1 VKFGLNLDFTR
12 NLKLIYLMK
21 LKTIFLLIFLILN
34 IKAFAYPIDPRP
46 LRKLI
51 IESEN
56 IVYAKVKDIKEN
68 KFAKSSDWN
77 RSHLAIL
84 TIKEVL
90 QGKVNTETIEV
101 YFSPE
106 FSCPMPAHYKKG
118 TTVLVFLDKEKNED
132 RYNTHA
138 LTYCSKVL
146 KKAQYLVYKNRIVE
160 MQKILDIKD
169 ENEKKIKTT
178 DWLVDCALDPT
189 TKWEGVSDLTY
200 DSNFMFFIENTNK
213 KPLYEFRLNGTQK
226 NKLRSAFF
234 SVKKIDI
241 WDLEIIDL
249 IMKEND
255 KELLDFLIQNFKKQ
269 SENKNFSNEFMMMKI
284 ADLSNRDD
292 LKQIIKKSKEND
304 IFVKD
309 YFKIQKQLSKEFA
322 NKL

>member
-1 VKFGLNLDFTR
+1 MN
-12 NLKLIYLMK
+12 
-21 LKTIFLLIFLILN
+21 LKTISLLIFLFTSLKI
-34 IKAFAYPIDPRP
+34 FAYPIDPRP

-56 IVYAKVKDIKEN
+56 IVYAKVKAIKEN
-68 KFAKSSDWN
+68 KLAKSSDWD

-90 QGKVNTETIEV
+90 QGKINTQTIEV

-132 RYNTHA
+132 RYSTHA
-138 LTYCSKVL
+138 LSYGSKVL
-146 KKAQYLVYKNRIVE
+146 KKAEYSVYKNRIVE
-160 MQKILDIKD
+160 MQKILAIKD
-169 ENEKKIKTT
+169 GNERKIKTT
-178 DWLVDCALDPT
+178 DWLVDCALNPLT
-189 TKWEGVSDLTY
+189 RSEGVSDLTS
-200 DSNFMFFIENTNK
+200 DGNFMSFIEDTSKNT
-213 KPLYEFRLNGTQK
+213 PSEFELNEVQK
-226 NKLRSAFF
+226 NKLRSAFL
-234 SVKKIDI
+234 SMKKLDI
-241 WDLEIIDL
+241 CDLEIIDL
-249 IMKEND
+249 IQRDND
-255 KELLDFLIQNFKKQ
+255 TELLDFLILNFKKQ
-269 SENKNFSNEFMMMKI
+269 SKNENFGDQFMMMKI
-284 ADLSNRDD
+284 ADLSDRDD

>member
-1 VKFGLNLDFTR
+1 MN
-12 NLKLIYLMK
+12 
-21 LKTIFLLIFLILN
+21 LKTISLLISLFTSLKI
-34 IKAFAYPIDPRP
+34 FAYPIDPRP

-56 IVYAKVKDIKEN
+56 IFYAQVKDIKEN
-68 KFAKSSDWN
+68 KLAKSSDWN

-90 QGKVNTETIEV
+90 QGKINTQTIEV

-118 TTVLVFLDKEKNED
+118 TTVLVFLDKEKNEE
-132 RYNTHA
+132 RYTTHA
-138 LTYCSKVL
+138 LSYGSKAL
-146 KKAQYLVYKNRIVE
+146 KKESYFVYKNRIVE
-160 MQKILDIKD
+160 MQKILAIKD
-169 ENEKKIKTT
+169 ENERKIKTT
-178 DWLVDCALDPT
+178 DWLVDCALNPVT
-189 TKWEGVSDLTY
+189 RSEGVSDLTS
-200 DSNFMFFIENTNK
+200 DGNFMSFIEDKNK
-213 KPLYEFRLNGTQK
+213 NLPNEFELNEIQK
-226 NKLRSAFF
+226 NKLRSALF
-234 SVKKIDI
+234 SMKKLDI

-249 IMKEND
+249 IQKEND
-255 KELLDFLIQNFKKQ
+255 KELLDFLILNFKKQ
-269 SENKNFSNEFMMMKI
+269 SKDENFGDQFMMMKI